1 MKDTIYIATQTIN
14 DIQNASSGF
23 SWKDGIYILFT
34 IINIG
39 ILCVTAWYVK
49 KSPIDA
55 VKAGREL
62 DENSAKY
69 NNKRNLFLTLFS
81 HRGQYVNQWYVS
93 ALNQIDVVF
102 HDTPSVLEAWH
113 ELYDAL
119 NQADLDEKMKSEEFT
134 QRAITQWDNLRREL
148 LIQVAAAV
156 GYDLHQIKH
165 KHLANSAYSP
175 KAHGDEEQTNQNL
188 KAAAI
193 QYLLSG
199 NNTHLKTLEF
209 YDFVYKN
216 QKPPTS
222 EDQK

>member
-1 MKDTIYIATQTIN
+1 MTDTIYIAAQTIQ
-14 DIQNASSGF
+14 DIQSANSGF
-23 SWKDGIYILFT
+23 SWKEGLNILFA
-34 IINIG
+34 IINIAV
-39 ILCVTAWYVK
+39 LCVTAWYVK

-55 VKAGREL
+55 VKVGREL
-62 DENSAKY
+62 NEKSAKY
-69 NNKRNLFLTLFS
+69 KDKRNLFLTLFS
-81 HRGQYVNQWYVS
+81 NRGQYVNQWYVS

-119 NQADLDEKMKSEEFT
+119 NQDDLDEKMKSDEFA
-134 QRAITQWDNLRREL
+134 QRTIARWDNLRREL
-148 LIQVAAAV
+148 LIQVATAV

-165 KHLANSAYSP
+165 KHLANNAYSP
-175 KAHGDEEQTNQNL
+175 KAHENEEQTNRDL
-188 KAAAI
+188 KTAAI

-216 QKPPTS
+216 QKPQTT
-222 EDQK
+222 EGNK